1 MQKTLKLYNQFLLIL
16 KVYKSLIAIG
26 PITLTVKTL
35 IQTRVL
41 KLKAVDRDAVLQSQ
55 QMAYTRWDQWAMTR
69 RGVGSALL
77 SKYNLICC
85 VWEVV
90 PSNPKHN
97 KQHISQAMKYLY
109 SDMCSNFYKQIYYVH
124 SKPSTFSHST
134 TTI

>member
-1 MQKTLKLYNQFLLIL
+1 M
-16 KVYKSLIAIG
+16 KVYKSLTAIG

-41 KLKAVDRDAVLQSQ
+41 KSKAVDRDAVPQSQ

-85 VWEVV
+85 VWEVT
-90 PSNPKHN
+90 
-97 KQHISQAMKYLY
+97 
-109 SDMCSNFYKQIYYVH
+109 
-124 SKPSTFSHST
+124 STQSAFQPQT
-134 TTI
+134 